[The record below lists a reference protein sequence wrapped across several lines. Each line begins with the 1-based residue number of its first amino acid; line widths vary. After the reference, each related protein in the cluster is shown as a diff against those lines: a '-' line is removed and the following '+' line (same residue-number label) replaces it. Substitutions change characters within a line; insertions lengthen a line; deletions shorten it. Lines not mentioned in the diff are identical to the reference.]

1 MDAGKPVDSYI
12 APFER
17 LLRTINPEDIS
28 TELYCRKYLGHILQ
42 HRSYYLAIYA
52 HLLEKLLHHSALPK
66 DEIILV
72 DFGAGNGLLGLFA
85 KYCGIKNVFMNDID
99 PAFVRSAEKLS
110 SILSIS
116 LDGYITGDIDAVR
129 DYFQGKKFNA
139 IAGTDV
145 IEHIYDL
152 EYFFTTLR
160 TINPSVVSAFSTAS
174 NPGNYFKVRQ
184 LRKLQLKDEYA
195 GGAPDDFLLF
205 GNEAHEPFILTRE
218 NIIRSKAADLQEAE
232 IKQLAK
238 ATRGMVK
245 ADILSA
251 VESYRVNKVFPEM
264 LSDPTNTCNPVT
276 GSWTERI
283 LSIEAYRSLYR
294 QNGFSLNV
302 YNGFYDQY
310 KKGLKGLI
318 NNILNKTIPILGKYL
333 APYIVLTGSK
343 K

>member
-1 MDAGKPVDSYI
+1 
-12 APFER
+12 
-17 LLRTINPEDIS
+17 
-28 TELYCRKYLGHILQ
+28 
-42 HRSYYLAIYA
+42 
-52 HLLEKLLHHSALPK
+52 
-66 DEIILV
+66 
-72 DFGAGNGLLGLFA
+72 
-85 KYCGIKNVFMNDID
+85 
-99 PAFVRSAEKLS
+99 
-110 SILSIS
+110 
-116 LDGYITGDIDAVR
+116 
-129 DYFQGKKFNA
+129 
-139 IAGTDV
+139 
-145 IEHIYDL
+145 
-152 EYFFTTLR
+152 
-160 TINPSVVSAFSTAS
+160 
-174 NPGNYFKVRQ
+174 
-184 LRKLQLKDEYA
+184 
-195 GGAPDDFLLF
+195 
-205 GNEAHEPFILTRE
+205 
-218 NIIRSKAADLQEAE
+218 
-232 IKQLAK
+232 
-238 ATRGMVK
+238 MVK